1 MIAGK
6 LLGIDFGTVRVG
18 LAISDPDHKFAFPLE
33 TFQRRGQTQEAAQ
46 FQALIVEEQVTGL
59 VVGLPLHNDG
69 REGVKAAEARAYG
82 TWLVSITGLPIVYW
96 DERFTTIEAESALW
110 QAGLTHKKR
119 RERRDRVAAQI
130 LLQNYLDAGAPA
142 HSSVAEPLQ
151 SGDRDASG

>member
-1 MIAGK
+1 VIAGK

-33 TFQRRGQTQEAAQ
+33 TFQRRGQLQEAAHLR
-46 FQALIVEEQVTGL
+46 ALIVEEQVMGL

-69 REGVKAAEARAYG
+69 REGIKAAEARAYG
-82 TWLVSITGLPIVYW
+82 TWLATITGLPIIYW

-142 HSSVAEPLQ
+142 DSSAPEPLQ
-151 SGDRDASG
+151 SAEGEVNL